1 MMNYKAAPE
10 YFLSL
15 EQEQIIQDLSV
26 RIADEF
32 IPDMSKHI
40 TNAQT
45 LDELQELRE
54 HFEAVSLEFRRQR
67 QLVPLEGQLYQYR
80 WLLGE
85 TYGTTDR
92 PKELQVVDN
101 NRPRKLSLLGNHWDA
116 TVLARE
122 NLTRF
127 IEAIPTLVDSLD
139 ARERELKLG
148 PNAPTPYRELGL
160 LLRLFPVDQLMSI
173 GQVLEDRAGTADLRP
188 LNMTN
193 AAIILNELRD
203 RMDFEVRAGCK
214 MHFTHQKGTTK

>member
-1 MMNYKAAPE
+1 M
-10 YFLSL
+10 
-15 EQEQIIQDLSV
+15 
-26 RIADEF
+26 
-32 IPDMSKHI
+32 
-40 TNAQT
+40 
-45 LDELQELRE
+45 
-54 HFEAVSLEFRRQR
+54 
-67 QLVPLEGQLYQYR
+67 
-80 WLLGE
+80 
-85 TYGTTDR
+85 
-92 PKELQVVDN
+92 
-101 NRPRKLSLLGNHWDA
+101 GNHWDA

-193 AAIILNELRD
+193 AAIILNTLRD
-203 RMDFEVRAGCK
+203 RMKFEVHAGCK